1 MSCVRALLSV
11 FIFFFSRVTINK
23 SIVTLVALRMVEMA
37 IWFFLAT
44 VVVFVTALLGFLV
57 LRKGSKL
64 TKNECLGL
72 RTGNVLGDGFGE
84 GRAWKGKDPPVF
96 SGRPLEFSEW
106 QFAIEEALAVVPP
119 ADQVWFAVSYR
130 GGDARRWFMTAYPD
144 GERPNDWTPLWN
156 GLRAAFS
163 PDGERAFHRTK
174 LLRIRQ
180 VGSLE
185 NYIVEFRSIC
195 ISSSEVDELTKAI
208 LFTEGLKVELR
219 RAVKQ
224 AQAETL
230 QTAVRAA
237 RAAMECEPE
246 LIEQDNSSSSPLYAR
261 RVTSARTSSLAGLRR
276 LPPCVNV
283 RILSVVSTVHAW
295 VT

>member
-1 MSCVRALLSV
+1 
-11 FIFFFSRVTINK
+11 
-23 SIVTLVALRMVEMA
+23 MV

-44 VVVFVTALLGFLV
+44 VVAVVTVLLGFLV
-57 LRKGSKL
+57 LRKGS

-72 RTGNVLGDGFGE
+72 RTGNVLGDGLGE

-96 SGRPLEFSEW
+96 SGRHFEFSEW

-119 ADQVWFAVSYR
+119 ADQVRSAVSYL

-144 GERPNDWTPLWN
+144 GERPNDWTSLRN

-185 NYIVEFRSIC
+185 NYIAEFRSLC

-224 AQAETL
+224 TQAETL

-237 RAAMECEPE
+237 CAAAECEPE
-246 LIEQDNSSSSPLYAR
+246 SIEQDNSSSSSLYASESD
-261 RVTSARTSSLAGLRR
+261 VGKKKKMKTENNARTQLLRR
-276 LPPCVNV
+276 TWSNLLAPKTQ
-283 RILSVVSTVHAW
+283 LQ
-295 VT
+295 